1 MDVEFSVIS
10 FGFCIVAVLESLRR
24 WILSTIRKGGI
35 GRLFGVRRA
44 CMFDVGYHTDRKNY

>member
-24 WILSTIRKGGI
+24 WILSTIRKGGNWKALWSKA
-35 GRLFGVRRA
+35 RLHVRRWIP
-44 CMFDVGYHTDRKNY
+44 HR

>member
-1 MDVEFSVIS
+1 LDVEFSVIS